1 MTDKKRITGIYP
13 GTFDPITLGH
23 LDIARRSLRLVDR
36 LIIAVARSTHKQA
49 NFDSEMRA
57 MMIADSLDELGIEC
71 EVQIFGGLLVD
82 YASKVDADVI
92 IRGLRAV
99 SDFEYEFQ
107 MTLMNKKMAPD
118 VEQIY
123 LTPDLRYIY
132 ISSSLVRQV
141 AQLGGQVSDFVTRS
155 VEKHL
160 RALYK

>member
-1 MTDKKRITGIYP
+1 MAEKKLITGIYP

-23 LDIARRSLRLVDR
+23 LDIVRRSLRLVDR
-36 LIIAVARSTHKQA
+36 LIIAVARSTHKKA
-49 NFDSEMRA
+49 NFDSEMRER
-57 MMIADSLDELGIEC
+57 MIIDSLEELGIDC
-71 EVQIFGGLLVD
+71 EVKVFGGLLVD
-82 YASKVDADVI
+82 FARKVEADVI

-107 MTLMNKKMAPD
+107 MTLMNKKMAPE

-141 AQLGGQVSDFVTRS
+141 AQLGGPVSDFVTGS

-160 RALYK
+160 RALYA